1 MSEWDDLGKIDDLD
15 DDALMALL
23 DEAVK
28 EADAVPDRRREAAR
42 AAFTWRSVDD
52 ELAELLHDSALDAG
66 AAVRSSA
73 GAPRSLAFGRSG
85 LTLEVEVDGD
95 QVLGEV
101 IATGDAASAEGP
113 ASVTLQRPDTPDVT
127 TTVDAAGF
135 FRFAGVETGAVR
147 FVVERG
153 GWSLTTPWVNL

>member
-1 MSEWDDLGKIDDLD
+1 MSEWDDLSKLD

-23 DEAVK
+23 GEAVA
-28 EADAVPDRRREAAR
+28 EADAVPDARREAAR

-73 GAPRSLAFGRSG
+73 GGPRSLAFGRSG

-101 IATGDAASAEGP
+101 IATGAAASAEGL

-135 FRFAGVETGAVR
+135 FRFAGVGTGAVR

-153 GWSLTTPWVNL
+153 GWSLTTPWVTL

>member
-1 MSEWDDLGKIDDLD
+1 MTEWNDLDKLD

-66 AAVRSSA
+66 AAVRSGGAA
-73 GAPRSLAFGRSG
+73 GPRSLAFGRSG

-95 QVLGEV
+95 QLLGEV
-101 IATGDAASAEGP
+101 IATGAAADAEGL

-135 FRFAGVETGAVR
+135 FRFAGVGTGAVR

>member
-101 IATGDAASAEGP
+101 IATGDPASAEGP

>member
-1 MSEWDDLGKIDDLD
+1 MSEWDDLSKLD

-23 DEAVK
+23 GEAVA
-28 EADAVPDRRREAAR
+28 EADAVSDARREAAR

-73 GAPRSLAFGRSG
+73 GGPRSLAFGRSG

-95 QVLGEV
+95 QLLGEV
-101 IATGDAASAEGP
+101 IATGDAASGEGL

-135 FRFAGVETGAVR
+135 FRFAGIGTGAVR

-153 GWSLTTPWVNL
+153 GWSLTTPWVTL

>member
-1 MSEWDDLGKIDDLD
+1 MSEWDDLENLD

-23 DEAVK
+23 GEAVK

-73 GAPRSLAFGRSG
+73 GTPRSLAFGRSG

-95 QVLGEV
+95 QLLGEV
-101 IATGDAASAEGP
+101 IASGDAASAEGL
-113 ASVTLQRPDTPDVT
+113 AAVTLQRPDTPDVT

-135 FRFAGVETGAVR
+135 FRFAGVGTGAVR

-153 GWSLTTPWVNL
+153 GWSLTTPWVTL

>member
-1 MSEWDDLGKIDDLD
+1 MSEWDDLTDDQ
-15 DDALMALL
+15 LMALL

-66 AAVRSSA
+66 AAVRSSV
-73 GAPRSLAFGRSG
+73 GGPRSLAFGRSG

-101 IATGDAASAEGP
+101 IAVGDAASAEGL

-153 GWSLTTPWVNL
+153 GWSLTTPWVTL

>member
-1 MSEWDDLGKIDDLD
+1 MSEWDDLDKLD
-15 DDALMALL
+15 DEALMALL
-23 DEAVK
+23 GEAVK
-28 EADAVPDRRREAAR
+28 EADAVPDRRRDAAR

-66 AAVRSSA
+66 AAVRSGGAA
-73 GAPRSLAFGRSG
+73 GPRSLAFGRSG

-95 QVLGEV
+95 QLLGEV
-101 IATGDAASAEGP
+101 IATGEAASAEGL
-113 ASVTLQRPDTPDVT
+113 ASVTLQCPDTPDVT

-135 FRFAGVETGAVR
+135 FRFAGVGTGAVR

>member
-1 MSEWDDLGKIDDLD
+1 MTEWDDLENLD

-42 AAFTWRSVDD
+42 AAFTWRSVDE

-66 AAVRSSA
+66 AAVRSASA
-73 GAPRSLAFGRSG
+73 PGPRSLAFARSG
-85 LTLEVEVDGD
+85 LTLEIEVDGD

-101 IATGDAASAEGP
+101 IASGAATEAEGLT
-113 ASVTLQRPDTPDVT
+113 SVTLQRPDTPDVT
-127 TTVDAAGF
+127 TTVDGAGF
-135 FRFAGVETGAVR
+135 FRFAGVGTGAAR

-153 GWSLTTPWVNL
+153 GWSLTTPWVTL

>member
-1 MSEWDDLGKIDDLD
+1 MSEWDDLSKLD

-85 LTLEVEVDGD
+85 LTLEIEVDGD

-101 IATGDAASAEGP
+101 IASGVAMEAEGLT
-113 ASVTLQRPDTPDVT
+113 SVTLQRPEAPDVT
-127 TTVDAAGF
+127 TTVDGAGF
-135 FRFAGVETGAVR
+135 FRFAGVGTGAAR

-153 GWSLTTPWVNL
+153 GWSLTTPWVTL

>member
-147 FVVERG
+147 FVVEHG

>member
-1 MSEWDDLGKIDDLD
+1 MSEWDDVGNLD

-73 GAPRSLAFGRSG
+73 GGPRSLAFGRSG

-101 IATGDAASAEGP
+101 IAVGEAASGDGL
-113 ASVTLQRPDTPDVT
+113 ASVTLQCPETPDVT

-135 FRFAGVETGAVR
+135 FRFAGVGTGAVR

>member
-1 MSEWDDLGKIDDLD
+1 MSEWDDLTDDQ
-15 DDALMALL
+15 LMALL

-42 AAFTWRSVDD
+42 AALTWRSVDD

-66 AAVRSSA
+66 AAVRSASA
-73 GAPRSLAFGRSG
+73 PGPRSLAFGRSG

-101 IATGDAASAEGP
+101 IASGDAAAAEGL
-113 ASVTLQRPDTPDVT
+113 ASVTLQRPETPDVT

-153 GWSLTTPWVNL
+153 GWSLTTPWVTL

>member
-1 MSEWDDLGKIDDLD
+1 MSEWDDLDALD

-23 DEAVK
+23 DEAVT

-66 AAVRSSA
+66 AAVRSSS
-73 GAPRSLAFGRSG
+73 GGPGPRSLAFGRSG

-95 QVLGEV
+95 QLLGEV
-101 IATGDAASAEGP
+101 IAVGEAASADGP

-135 FRFAGVETGAVR
+135 FRFAGVGTGAVR

-153 GWSLTTPWVNL
+153 GWSLTTPWVTL

>member
-1 MSEWDDLGKIDDLD
+1 MSEWDDLDELD

-23 DEAVK
+23 GEAVK

-101 IATGDAASAEGP
+101 IASGAAVEAEGLT
-113 ASVTLQRPDTPDVT
+113 SVTLQRPETPDVT
-127 TTVDAAGF
+127 TTVDGAGF
-135 FRFAGVETGAVR
+135 FRFAGVGTGAAR

-153 GWSLTTPWVNL
+153 GWSLTTPWVTL